1 TDCRLYLEG
10 ICKDFSLCAK
20 YCHLQENVDSC
31 SHYRIKQCEGICRG
45 DESPESY
52 NKKVEQAIHSIK
64 DKSDHLIIQEKG
76 RTSSESAFIC
86 IRDGIYTGYGF
97 IEKEIQINKFEDLE
111 TFIIPQKNTLETER
125 IIQSFV
131 ARNPHKPRQFS
142 KVMDSEHY

>member
-1 TDCRLYLEG
+1 M
-10 ICKDFSLCAK
+10 
-20 YCHLQENVDSC
+20 
-31 SHYRIKQCEGICRG
+31 
-45 DESPESY
+45 
-52 NKKVEQAIHSIK
+52 EQAIHSIK

-142 KVMDSEHY
+142 KVMDSEHYWSVHINLLKFGLFGPNRKKEAILV